1 MTETIKLVTALAT
14 LAALLMRGHPMIAD
28 DNRANEDEGL
38 ESVKGLRNQFTVTVK
53 RLPERLALAAG
64 GRWEIQAVTHCSH

>member
-1 MTETIKLVTALAT
+1 
-14 LAALLMRGHPMIAD
+14 MIAD